1 MKIESLFNAKIIT
14 GNFCHL
20 HQIKLQDA
28 ELIFDLRTKR
38 SKDNYL
44 KITNGDVSDQKKY
57 LEKYLER
64 FNNHEEIYYK
74 IFDIKNKQFSGVV
87 RITELNKTLVFN
99 WQSLV
104 VFEFVNP
111 NIVIDAILMIYRIG
125 FDFLDRNICGKWEVD
140 KNFIK
145 MIKINKIMNM
155 AKIVGENEKYFLFE
169 VKKFD
174 FVENYPRYK
183 KMGFGF
189 LGNLL
194 I

>member
-1 MKIESLFNAKIIT
+1 MKIECLFNAKIIT

-20 HQIKLQDA
+20 HQIEFQDA
-28 ELIFDLRTKR
+28 GLIFDLRTKR

-44 KITNGDVSDQKKY
+44 KITYGDVSDQ
-57 LEKYLER
+57 EKYLAKYFER
-64 FNNHEEIYYK
+64 FNNREEIYYK

-99 WQSLV
+99 WQSFV
-104 VFEFVNP
+104 VFESVNP
-111 NIVIDAILMIYRIG
+111 NIVIDVILMIYRIG

-140 KNFIK
+140 KNFDK
-145 MIKINKIMNM
+145 MIKINSIMNM
-155 AKIVGENEKYFLFE
+155 AKIVGENEKFFLFE

-194 I
+194 

>member
-125 FDFLDRNICGKWEVD
+125 FDFLNRNICGKWEVD